1 MWLSRSPWHFGS
13 MARSMHIL
21 SLSFDCSF
29 ITSPILD
36 QVTSNIQLWSL
47 EKRTSGWRDITSSIN
62 LNKNISVIYCRI
74 AIKLV
79 LLKAEWSCLLFRKKS
94 FLCHSGLADMTS
106 LNFQLRI
113 SLLFFV
119 WWSHNLVRVTWVVHV
134 SLKSYKISYGLQGHL
149 DLWGQLQGKCIFFL

>member
-1 MWLSRSPWHFGS
+1 MWPSRSPWHLGS

-21 SLSFDCSF
+21 SSSFDLF
-29 ITSPILD
+29 IHNSADSWPSHFKCLTVI
-36 QVTSNIQLWSL
+36 VGKNNF
-47 EKRTSGWRDITSSIN
+47 GWKGITSSIH

-79 LLKAEWSCLLFRKKS
+79 LLKAEWSFLLFRTKH
-94 FLCHSGLADMTS
+94 FYVTSGLADMTS

-119 WWSHNLVRVTWVVHV
+119 GLSHNLVRVTWVVHV
-134 SLKSYKISYGLQGHL
+134 SLKSYKISYGRQGHL
-149 DLWGQLQGKCIFFL
+149 DLWGQLQGKYIFFL